1 MHQPS
6 TPMHPDRPGKVPELT
21 ACAGSDIRKGLA
33 QTTLAEIRL
42 WLQHHPVDI
51 VVLTETRWSFSS
63 TWSDKA
69 WMYVHSA
76 SADYKSGGV
85 LIMISRR
92 LACPEQIGRQA
103 IVEGRLVHVR
113 VHFDS
118 RALDILAIYQ
128 HVDNRN
134 KISAQQ
140 REQARLQGILKLHGL
155 TAINTWGA
163 SGLPDFRRP
172 RHGTTYDSKLWKQFM
187 RTTRPY
193 PQHGIIAADTKCS
206 SAHNRRPSDRSVR
219 EMVAAHRRTTKNQI
233 ANQAKLTICGGLSLF
248 LDLNRA
254 FDSADR
260 RAIFEHLIQLGTPP
274 NLVQLAASWHED
286 THYNLSFRGATTSVP
301 VGKGLRQGCKL
312 APLLWVSFMD
322 LLLRQVAQITGYQWV
337 HDCLTIY
344 ADDVHVGCLYRSK
357 HELHTHL
364 VNIGHTLDVIE
375 NMKLS
380 LSYSKSHMLIAYAGT
395 NARVALKGVLQR
407 TPTGASI
414 RVPRLGR
421 EHTCLPLRSKG
432 SYLGV
437 CISYHAFELQ
447 TWNHRK
453 QASWLAFARLR
464 AWLRSRQLTR
474 AHRMYL
480 WKTCVFT
487 VLTYGLLAT
496 NVTIPVLLDFQ
507 GTVYKMVRTVLQDH
521 SYITHTTHQAA
532 FQQHRIDPPLEML
545 RALAMGLLQRI
556 QRHVSNVLTATLP
569 QIPFP
574 ICAVPPMMPTSPT
587 DVRLTPMP
595 ARDHVYRHFQV
606 STQPFWPE
614 LERCLHNDDW
624 PTLCQLSVGLEHLTH
639 HCAICGTWCNRFQ
652 ELHSHYRLYHDEQ
665 LKGGVVKG
673 AQLTHVMQLVSP
685 CALCAKQYSRV
696 HSCPVTFQL
705 GILRLQLQEPDI
717 RAQQEL
723 TCEICVQQFDDQ
735 GQLYQHMARDHNHTL
750 NDWVPSRDS
759 VQGSD
764 QCRHC
769 SMQFDSRSGLR
780 RHITEGRCDAFDPL
794 ASHNPMD
801 NTHKWS
807 AWLHKGDFSPNGLSA
822 HQRLQLTTTCQFCE
836 AKYMRTGDVVA
847 HLLQSHGPLWN
858 SSQSML
864 RYLLQVVMASR
875 GCICNPQAHEVGLA
889 HICTPLRQVAMMMVN
904 SDVQLLVPT
913 QFHVDTLAPMLTP
926 LRDEALTQQM
936 IASLVSRDF
945 AKLWTDATVVQALL
959 PSNCMTCCQ
968 SCSRKIFSARCAN
981 KFTICLQLTMI
992 SSYNKECKSNGV
1004 ILSQAARWSSSLP
1017 LCYSLFMD
1025 ALMDPND
1032 QALMEGLAA
1041 LGPLLLGSRKQQ
1053 EGSVEEQHPKRH
1065 KAKARDDQEHDG
1077 LNKEAITTLLRLMGQ
1092 LLLSHERSIQLNQRQ
1107 DCFVLFCQNRPE
1119 GIIPHLATLASKWRE
1134 DLPQQ
1139 KDNMRWP
1146 NLRTYLMKGV
1156 ITELH
1161 RRVQQLASSKPGD
1174 QQRHHSPGRELELP
1188 EVVTRAEAADQGL
1201 PQPSGHGTDASE
1213 SPDLGGAL
1221 PEQRTRGAVPEPQ
1234 EHPEQPGS
1242 NPVDLTDLTSRSRSL
1257 GTHGGA
1263 LPQHSVVVA
1272 RNVGQTAFPG
1282 ALETGLAP
1290 STSHGQRP
1298 QPPGEEPRPRERQDL
1313 SEPLEAAARQS
1324 LRDRALQLAMANPGN
1339 DCYANSAFVSM
1350 IWATLSRSA
1359 FTFQD
1364 WGARSAILQ
1373 QTLEHAD
1380 GTLFSLENASWFQH
1394 LIEGWNEDGE
1404 QADSAEFT
1412 HMLSSWTAMS
1422 AISNCW
1428 ERRVQTEQSTVL
1440 HDAGDKFMPL
1450 TLQFDPQLVDHH
1462 EIQLSALLR
1471 TWHTELGML
1480 AGLTDPEDLLLLHVD
1495 RMTHAPDGTVAKCQA
1510 ALRFGWEVQIPVL
1523 GSHTCTWM
1531 PYTVIACIAHLG
1543 GAQNGHYQAILRTYP
1558 EVSDLARYHM
1568 PLDVPD
1574 EQGRPPQ
1581 TDARP
1586 YEMGLIAILALFHC
1600 GILLSRLQTDR
1611 NSVGTPSWEHK
1622 AYAVINRLDVPQQT
1636 DSYCSTSL
1644 AQLDAGPTMDFF
1656 HKRMLHFN
1664 LLHAVGPATTL
1675 QPFPQPGTDAI
1686 VLLPDLLL
1694 QWEHTKSPHE
1704 QLWLFSD
1711 LICRVVPASEQ
1722 LYMDLQ
1728 DAMEFQLSPQPL
1740 PESYNSSFL
1749 QWTQWTYADLFCR
1762 VVPVLQYFTDLF
1774 CGVVPETILQFE
1786 MRRMTGQ
1793 ITTFMVPTMQ
1803 LLVDATDLIDSNWH
1817 ALHSGTSE
1825 DAADGVLVLFN
1836 ARSIQASQIGFS
1848 GFTYFQR
1855 QRCRLDWRTGA
1866 PQWDHMLQ
1874 ATGHLLQDLCSQ
1886 PTPPTDPVQVFHE
1899 TLGPCFHEFYPQK
1912 HRAPK
1917 SAQDHHAALI
1927 QEKWFYHRQ
1936 VMQTRALTLQA
1947 LFHVWKCRSRYAALN
1962 RTHKQHTKLLKQQR
1976 FYDLLSSVQ
1985 QAAQHH
1991 DSFAVHQIISQ
2002 YTPKQPKRRI
2012 QLRNAVGAPA
2022 TPHEG
2027 LLITKEFVESTW
2039 AGPSHVDLGD
2049 RAPPGVPFTIQDL
2062 EHELHR
2068 LPHNRSV
2075 AKPFLPAI
2083 VVKMHASTIASWLHH
2098 LLTHWWST
2106 ETPFIPAQWK
2116 RAWVTFIPKP
2126 NKSPSQ
2132 VSNLR
2137 CIALQEPLGK
2147 CVLGALTKKLQLAVG
2162 PTLQQWPQ
2170 YAFLP
2175 LRSTGDAIRRVA
2187 AHCNEV
2193 RSLVKNQRRS
2203 AHQRAANVEFF
2214 SCCGGIQIFLDIQ
2227 RAFDQ
2232 LPRQAL
2238 FEHLDTLHDQSELT
2252 TLMAHWHSQTDYCI
2266 EHSGETALVSTGC
2279 GVRQG
2284 CRAAP
2289 LLWNSFLDQMFRTL
2303 AQQISPEWVK
2313 QTLTAFADDIH
2324 QGTVFRSSQQLQL
2337 EMTRIGLLLDTLEN
2351 MGLTLSLEKS
2361 CILLEIAGSHCRK
2374 IRNRLLKYEG
2384 SHAFIDIPRAN
2395 GRTSRIPVKR
2405 TADYLGTCLSY
2416 GNYEQQTFDKRVHCA
2431 RLTFHRLRRWL
2442 CTSQIALRHR
2452 LLLWKACV
2460 LSTLMYGIVVQTN
2473 VSPADDSL
2481 LEVRSCDKNMNL
2493 DALLRE
2499 EEEQRILRMHQSLTA
2514 ALHTKPYGDALLQ
2527 LVTNHDWNGLADL
2540 RPACEALS
2548 TQCCV
2553 CPPEVPPAAALRCE
2567 VCGLRAEH
2575 IDDLHKHLAS
2585 VHRLAFNDWQP
2596 ERDLMG
2602 KDPACSHCSKCF
2614 TNVSAVRQHVTLG
2627 QCSEFDPHRSPFL
2640 LPIAEIWTTALAT
2653 GDLQPVLSDP
2663 MLRMRMTLH
2672 CAQCGAAYMRSG
2684 DLILHLQTAHSAMW
2698 GQAQALTR
2706 YLMKTLMP
2714 QHSCVCN
2721 PSVHKVTL
2729 THVCPFY
2736 RQMAMLAGRSAV
2748 PLFLPWQSDRESLA
2762 LSLHHSQTHAVM
2774 DRLVKC
2780 IHTRQLRQLLQDNA
2794 LQAFL
2799 REHCVICGGI
2809 FHPALLRDHILQ
2821 VHSSNLD
2828 RVVDLLPLLFD
2839 EFQRASHTDYQCA
2852 QCHQIFNLPMLG
2864 ASNLAEQQSR
2874 QTLVLAHFQQCP
2886 VVHQV
2891 SLLLTHGLCRDSVHA
2906 RQGDAGASGNICGNG
2921 PTAVE
2926 GHTEGKRRRTGFQEG
2941 QNSAQA
2947 DRRGST
2953 SGPPTSGLADGQI
2966 AHPDGRRSESSEKTR
2981 LLRLL
2986 HANGGGI
2993 GDPHT
2998 EQAGQAV
3005 APRDDPAGRPDE
3017 NTGVEAIESDA
3028 DADDGRDPPD
3038 APPQTVLLQAVGSTV
3053 SDSNAPQ
3060 SGERQGRVLLPEM
3073 GCLQPEIG
3081 ANQPSTSGHGQDE
3094 TLRGS
3099 AGGDPSG
3106 PGQCGEI
3113 PRLEGVRGS
3122 EGHSLDSPSGS
3133 SLRRTSDSFGTADG
3147 MQGMEPL
3154 GGHPQGPFSSAE
3166 QPGGTP
3172 EVPDRQREERWEG
3185 QSSSPMMPMSDEHRH
3200 ALLLAIGTL
3209 ALLNAG
3215 NPFGLW

>member
-1 MHQPS
+1 MSTRSNRPTAPVTAVQKRSYKRACRRAILNGFSHYHGHRMQVEDFPPVLVQKLRSDSKPVRCSQPPNAAAPCKGRL
-6 TPMHPDRPGKVPELT
+6 TCLHWNPG
-21 ACAGSDIRKGLA
+21 GLA

-92 LACPEQIGRQA
+92 LACPEQIGHQA
-103 IVEGRLVHVR
+103 IVDGRLVHVR

-163 SGLPDFRRP
+163 SGLPDFRRL

-187 RTTRPY
+187 RTTR
-193 PQHGIIAADTKCS
+193 HGIIAADTKCS
-206 SAHNRRPSDRSVR
+206 NAPNRRPSDRGPDGTIADQYMAHSLTVAFVKQMWQGPSRLPTFFAAPPGIPFELDELVEAVAKVHTNKSV
-219 EMVAAHRRTTKNQI
+219 AQPF
-233 ANQAKLTICGGLSLF
+233 LPGLSLF

-395 NARVALKGVLQR
+395 NARVALKGILHR
-407 TPTGASI
+407 SPTGASI

-556 QRHVSNVLTATLP
+556 QRRATILSP
-569 QIPFP
+569 NDFLRHLDWNQLHDLLHLIHSMQVHAPEVP
-574 ICAVPPMMPTSPT
+574 ISASPDDPIRVQVPPMMPTSTT

-595 ARDHVYRHFQV
+595 ARDQVYRHFQV
-606 STQPFWPE
+606 TTQPFWPE

-639 HCAICGTWCNRFQ
+639 HCAIFGTWCNRFQ

-696 HSCPVTFQL
+696 HSCPVTLQL

-807 AWLHKGDFSPNGLSA
+807 AWLHTGDFSPNGLSA

-858 SSQSML
+858 SSRPML
-864 RYLLQVVMASR
+864 RYFLQVVMASR

-945 AKLWTDATVVQALL
+945 AKLWTDTTVVQALKSRCMQCGGHYPPAELLRHLLTVHPQTCAWATQIAFQLHDLL
-959 PSNCMTCCQ
+959 P
-968 SCSRKIFSARCAN
+968 K
-981 KFTICLQLTMI
+981 LQL
-992 SSYNKECKSNGV
+992 
-1004 ILSQAARWSSSLP
+1004 P
-1017 LCYSLFMD
+1017 FCYSLFMD

-1041 LGPLLLGSRKQQ
+1041 LGPLLLGSRKHQ

-1065 KAKARDDQEHDG
+1065 KAKAKDDQEHDG

-1119 GIIPHLATLASKWRE
+1119 GIVPHLATLASKWRE

-1139 KDNMRWP
+1139 KDNTRWP

-1161 RRVQQLASSKPGD
+1161 RRVQQLAASKQGD
-1174 QQRHHSPGRELELP
+1174 QLWDVAVNKGTIHPDGSWSYQKWSPEQKQLIKASRSPVTMAQMLRNLQILEEHFQSNAHVVRFQSLKNPQSSQEAIPWILQISHRE
-1188 EVVTRAEAADQGL
+1188 AEAWEL
-1201 PQPSGHGTDASE
+1201 MVELCHNTVWS
-1213 SPDLGGAL
+1213 
-1221 PEQRTRGAVPEPQ
+1221 
-1234 EHPEQPGS
+1234 
-1242 NPVDLTDLTSRSRSL
+1242 
-1257 GTHGGA
+1257 
-1263 LPQHSVVVA
+1263 
-1272 RNVGQTAFPG
+1272 
-1282 ALETGLAP
+1282 
-1290 STSHGQRP
+1290 
-1298 QPPGEEPRPRERQDL
+1298 QDL
-1313 SEPLEAAARQS
+1313 SEPLDAAVRQS
-1324 LRDRALQLAMANPGN
+1324 LHDRALQLAMANPGN

-1394 LIEGWNEDGE
+1394 LLEGWNEDGE

-1495 RMTHAPDGTVAKCQA
+1495 RMIHAPDGTVAKCQA

-1523 GSHTCTWM
+1523 GSHSCTWM

-1558 EVSDLARYHM
+1558 EVSDLA
-1568 PLDVPD
+1568 
-1574 EQGRPPQ
+1574 
-1581 TDARP
+1581 
-1586 YEMGLIAILALFHC
+1586 
-1600 GILLSRLQTDR
+1600 S
-1611 NSVGTPSWEHK
+1611 PSMW
-1622 AYAVINRLDVPQQT
+1622 
-1636 DSYCSTSL
+1636 
-1644 AQLDAGPTMDFF
+1644 
-1656 HKRMLHFN
+1656 MLCDD
-1664 LLHAVGPATTL
+1664 G
-1675 QPFPQPGTDAI
+1675 
-1686 VLLPDLLL
+1686 
-1694 QWEHTKSPHE
+1694 
-1704 QLWLFSD
+1704 
-1711 LICRVVPASEQ
+1711 
-1722 LYMDLQ
+1722 
-1728 DAMEFQLSPQPL
+1728 
-1740 PESYNSSFL
+1740 
-1749 QWTQWTYADLFCR
+1749 
-1762 VVPVLQYFTDLF
+1762 
-1774 CGVVPETILQFE
+1774 
-1786 MRRMTGQ
+1786 
-1793 ITTFMVPTMQ
+1793 
-1803 LLVDATDLIDSNWH
+1803 
-1817 ALHSGTSE
+1817 HS
-1825 DAADGVLVLFN
+1825 
-1836 ARSIQASQIGFS
+1836 
-1848 GFTYFQR
+1848 
-1855 QRCRLDWRTGA
+1855 
-1866 PQWDHMLQ
+1866 
-1874 ATGHLLQDLCSQ
+1874 
-1886 PTPPTDPVQVFHE
+1886 
-1899 TLGPCFHEFYPQK
+1899 
-1912 HRAPK
+1912 
-1917 SAQDHHAALI
+1917 
-1927 QEKWFYHRQ
+1927 
-1936 VMQTRALTLQA
+1936 
-1947 LFHVWKCRSRYAALN
+1947 
-1962 RTHKQHTKLLKQQR
+1962 
-1976 FYDLLSSVQ
+1976 
-1985 QAAQHH
+1985 
-1991 DSFAVHQIISQ
+1991 
-2002 YTPKQPKRRI
+2002 PKRI
-2012 QLRNAVGAPA
+2012 LNIPEIFAQG
-2022 TPHEG
+2022 
-2027 LLITKEFVESTW
+2027 ITCLWMCQTNK
-2039 AGPSHVDLGD
+2039 AD
-2049 RAPPGVPFTIQDL
+2049 
-2062 EHELHR
+2062 LHR
-2068 LPHNRSV
+2068 LMP
-2075 AKPFLPAI
+2075 
-2083 VVKMHASTIASWLHH
+2083 
-2098 LLTHWWST
+2098 
-2106 ETPFIPAQWK
+2106 
-2116 RAWVTFIPKP
+2116 
-2126 NKSPSQ
+2126 
-2132 VSNLR
+2132 
-2137 CIALQEPLGK
+2137 
-2147 CVLGALTKKLQLAVG
+2147 
-2162 PTLQQWPQ
+2162 
-2170 YAFLP
+2170 
-2175 LRSTGDAIRRVA
+2175 
-2187 AHCNEV
+2187 
-2193 RSLVKNQRRS
+2193 
-2203 AHQRAANVEFF
+2203 
-2214 SCCGGIQIFLDIQ
+2214 
-2227 RAFDQ
+2227 
-2232 LPRQAL
+2232 
-2238 FEHLDTLHDQSELT
+2238 
-2252 TLMAHWHSQTDYCI
+2252 
-2266 EHSGETALVSTGC
+2266 
-2279 GVRQG
+2279 
-2284 CRAAP
+2284 
-2289 LLWNSFLDQMFRTL
+2289 
-2303 AQQISPEWVK
+2303 
-2313 QTLTAFADDIH
+2313 
-2324 QGTVFRSSQQLQL
+2324 
-2337 EMTRIGLLLDTLEN
+2337 
-2351 MGLTLSLEKS
+2351 
-2361 CILLEIAGSHCRK
+2361 
-2374 IRNRLLKYEG
+2374 
-2384 SHAFIDIPRAN
+2384 
-2395 GRTSRIPVKR
+2395 GRTPTGI
-2405 TADYLGTCLSY
+2405 ADS
-2416 GNYEQQTFDKRVHCA
+2416 
-2431 RLTFHRLRRWL
+2431 
-2442 CTSQIALRHR
+2442 
-2452 LLLWKACV
+2452 
-2460 LSTLMYGIVVQTN
+2460 
-2473 VSPADDSL
+2473 
-2481 LEVRSCDKNMNL
+2481 
-2493 DALLRE
+2493 
-2499 EEEQRILRMHQSLTA
+2499 
-2514 ALHTKPYGDALLQ
+2514 
-2527 LVTNHDWNGLADL
+2527 DL
-2540 RPACEALS
+2540 
-2548 TQCCV
+2548 
-2553 CPPEVPPAAALRCE
+2553 
-2567 VCGLRAEH
+2567 
-2575 IDDLHKHLAS
+2575 
-2585 VHRLAFNDWQP
+2585 
-2596 ERDLMG
+2596 
-2602 KDPACSHCSKCF
+2602 
-2614 TNVSAVRQHVTLG
+2614 
-2627 QCSEFDPHRSPFL
+2627 
-2640 LPIAEIWTTALAT
+2640 
-2653 GDLQPVLSDP
+2653 
-2663 MLRMRMTLH
+2663 
-2672 CAQCGAAYMRSG
+2672 
-2684 DLILHLQTAHSAMW
+2684 
-2698 GQAQALTR
+2698 
-2706 YLMKTLMP
+2706 
-2714 QHSCVCN
+2714 
-2721 PSVHKVTL
+2721 
-2729 THVCPFY
+2729 
-2736 RQMAMLAGRSAV
+2736 
-2748 PLFLPWQSDRESLA
+2748 
-2762 LSLHHSQTHAVM
+2762 
-2774 DRLVKC
+2774 
-2780 IHTRQLRQLLQDNA
+2780 
-2794 LQAFL
+2794 
-2799 REHCVICGGI
+2799 
-2809 FHPALLRDHILQ
+2809 
-2821 VHSSNLD
+2821 
-2828 RVVDLLPLLFD
+2828 
-2839 EFQRASHTDYQCA
+2839 
-2852 QCHQIFNLPMLG
+2852 
-2864 ASNLAEQQSR
+2864 
-2874 QTLVLAHFQQCP
+2874 
-2886 VVHQV
+2886 
-2891 SLLLTHGLCRDSVHA
+2891 
-2906 RQGDAGASGNICGNG
+2906 
-2921 PTAVE
+2921 
-2926 GHTEGKRRRTGFQEG
+2926 
-2941 QNSAQA
+2941 
-2947 DRRGST
+2947 
-2953 SGPPTSGLADGQI
+2953 
-2966 AHPDGRRSESSEKTR
+2966 
-2981 LLRLL
+2981 
-2986 HANGGGI
+2986 
-2993 GDPHT
+2993 
-2998 EQAGQAV
+2998 
-3005 APRDDPAGRPDE
+3005 
-3017 NTGVEAIESDA
+3017 
-3028 DADDGRDPPD
+3028 
-3038 APPQTVLLQAVGSTV
+3038 
-3053 SDSNAPQ
+3053 
-3060 SGERQGRVLLPEM
+3060 
-3073 GCLQPEIG
+3073 
-3081 ANQPSTSGHGQDE
+3081 
-3094 TLRGS
+3094 
-3099 AGGDPSG
+3099 
-3106 PGQCGEI
+3106 
-3113 PRLEGVRGS
+3113 
-3122 EGHSLDSPSGS
+3122 
-3133 SLRRTSDSFGTADG
+3133 
-3147 MQGMEPL
+3147 
-3154 GGHPQGPFSSAE
+3154 
-3166 QPGGTP
+3166 
-3172 EVPDRQREERWEG
+3172 
-3185 QSSSPMMPMSDEHRH
+3185 
-3200 ALLLAIGTL
+3200 L
-3209 ALLNAG
+3209 ALLATQ
-3215 NPFGLW
+3215 PDPEP